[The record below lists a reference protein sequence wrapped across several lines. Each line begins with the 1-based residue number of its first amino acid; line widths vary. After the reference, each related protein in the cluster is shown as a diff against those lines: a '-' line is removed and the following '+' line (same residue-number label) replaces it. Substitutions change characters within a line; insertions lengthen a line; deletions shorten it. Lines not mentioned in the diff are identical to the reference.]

1 MEDKLQ
7 FCDKTININASEI
20 NYTESSL
27 RYNTVQEKF
36 KVIKS
41 GLKTKKETA
50 KKILQHQK
58 LKNLKYKPRTTI
70 QTMTQ

>member
-41 GLKTKKETA
+41 GLKTKKR
-50 KKILQHQK
+50 
-58 LKNLKYKPRTTI
+58 NC
-70 QTMTQ
+70 